1 MLARD
6 VRSFAA
12 IAGGHDQS
20 AVIQKSSNHRIEVD
34 ARCSAASASPTDR
47 MPRVMAL
54 AEHTTKAFDYDL
66 QDLARMIAEM
76 GGLAERQ
83 IVEVIEALTR
93 RDLERARRSVAAD
106 AAIDSLQRS
115 IEERAI
121 ETIAR
126 RQPMAIDLRGVVGVL
141 RISNDLERIGDLAKN
156 IGKRVIALEG
166 GDIARRSMRGV
177 RHMAN
182 LALIQ
187 LRDALDS
194 FARQDL
200 AKAATVKARDEEV
213 DRMYTSLFRELLTYM
228 MEDPGTIA
236 SGLHLLF
243 CSKNIERMGDH
254 TTNIAESVQYIIAG
268 YALPS
273 ERARSVVSGML

>member
-1 MLARD
+1 
-6 VRSFAA
+6 
-12 IAGGHDQS
+12 
-20 AVIQKSSNHRIEVD
+20 
-34 ARCSAASASPTDR
+34 
-47 MPRVMAL
+47 MAL

-83 IVEVIEALTR
+83 IVEVIDALTR

-268 YALPS
+268 YTLPS
-273 ERARSVVSGML
+273 ERTRSVVSGML

>member
-1 MLARD
+1 
-6 VRSFAA
+6 
-12 IAGGHDQS
+12 
-20 AVIQKSSNHRIEVD
+20 
-34 ARCSAASASPTDR
+34 
-47 MPRVMAL
+47 MPPKMVL

-66 QDLARMIAEM
+66 QELARMIAEM

-93 RDLERARRSVAAD
+93 RDIERARRSVAAD
-106 AAIDSLQRS
+106 AAIDALQRS
-115 IEERAI
+115 IEERAV

-156 IGKRVIALEG
+156 IGKRVIALDG

-177 RHMAN
+177 RHMAS
-182 LALIQ
+182 LALAQ

-200 AKAATVKARDEEV
+200 AKAVAVKARDHEV
-213 DRMYTSLFRELLTYM
+213 DRMYTSMFRELLTYM
-228 MEDPGTIA
+228 LEDPGTIA

-254 TTNIAESVQYIIAG
+254 TISIAASVEYIIIGGHGPARER
-268 YALPS
+268 
-273 ERARSVVSGML
+273 ERATAPSMIPLAVEA

>member
-1 MLARD
+1 
-6 VRSFAA
+6 
-12 IAGGHDQS
+12 
-20 AVIQKSSNHRIEVD
+20 
-34 ARCSAASASPTDR
+34 
-47 MPRVMAL
+47 MAL

-76 GGLAERQ
+76 GGLAEKQ

-177 RHMAN
+177 RHMAS
-182 LALIQ
+182 LALVQ

-200 AKAATVKARDEEV
+200 VKAATVRARDEEV
-213 DRMYTSLFRELLTYM
+213 DRMYTSMFRELLTYM

-254 TTNIAESVQYIIAG
+254 TTNIAESVQYIVAG
-268 YALPS
+268 YALPN
-273 ERARSVVSGML
+273 ERGRSAVSGMIPISAGS

>member
-1 MLARD
+1 MSL
-6 VRSFAA
+6 
-12 IAGGHDQS
+12 
-20 AVIQKSSNHRIEVD
+20 
-34 ARCSAASASPTDR
+34 T
-47 MPRVMAL
+47 
-54 AEHTTKAFDYDL
+54 EHTRKAFDYDL

-83 IVEVIEALTR
+83 IVEVIEALTK
-93 RDLERARRSVAAD
+93 RDIERARRSVDAD

-115 IEERAI
+115 IEERAV

-156 IGKRVIALEG
+156 IGKRVIALDG

-177 RHMAN
+177 RHMAS
-182 LALIQ
+182 LALAQ

-200 AKAATVKARDEEV
+200 AKAIAVKARDEEV
-213 DRMYTSLFRELLTYM
+213 DRMSTSLFRELLTYM
-228 MEDPGTIA
+228 LEDPGTITSA
-236 SGLHLLF
+236 MHLLF
-243 CSKNIERMGDH
+243 CTKNIESMGDH
-254 TTNIAESVQYIIAG
+254 TINIAASVQYIIGG
-268 YALPS
+268 YGAS
-273 ERARSVVSGML
+273 ERTRSAPTPSMVPVGAEY